1 MTLNCKGQL
10 IDVNVPKI
18 MGILNTTPDSFFDG
32 GAYKDRDA
40 VLRKVEGMLQ
50 DGATFIDIGGYSS
63 RPNAHP
69 VSEDEELQ
77 RVVPVLELV
86 LQEFPNAL
94 FSIDTFRS
102 RVANECLHLGAA
114 LINDIS
120 GGSLD
125 AEMLPTVARHKV
137 PYVMMHLKGTP
148 QTMQQN
154 AVYNDMVQE
163 ILFYFSE
170 KVAHARRIGIN
181 DIVIDPGFGF
191 AKTRA
196 QNFELLANLDL
207 FSFLELPVLVGLS
220 RKSTIYKTLG
230 TDAKGALNGT
240 TVLNTYAL
248 GKGAHILRVHDV
260 REAMECIKLTEA
272 LKGKTL

>member
-10 IDVNVPKI
+10 LDVSVPKI
-18 MGILNTTPDSFFDG
+18 MGILNITPDSFFDG
-32 GAYKDRDA
+32 GIHTLGSA
-40 VLRKVEGMLQ
+40 LRKVEGMLK

-63 RPNAHP
+63 RPNADP
-69 VSEDEELQ
+69 ISEDEELR
-77 RVVPVLELV
+77 RVLPVLELA

-102 RVANECLHLGAA
+102 RVADECLQMGAT

-125 AEMLPTVARHKV
+125 ALMLPTVAKHQA
-137 PYVMMHLKGTP
+137 PYVLMHMKGTP

-154 AVYNDMVQE
+154 AVYDDMVQE

-170 KVAHARRIGIN
+170 KVAQARCLGIN
-181 DIVIDPGFGF
+181 DIIIDPGFGF
-191 AKTRA
+191 AKTIT

-207 FSFLELPVLVGLS
+207 FSFLELPILIGLS

-230 TDAKGALNGT
+230 TDAQGALNGT
-240 TVLNTYAL
+240 TVLHTHAL
-248 GKGAHILRVHDV
+248 VKGAHILRVHDV
-260 REAMECIKLTEA
+260 REALECIQLTEA